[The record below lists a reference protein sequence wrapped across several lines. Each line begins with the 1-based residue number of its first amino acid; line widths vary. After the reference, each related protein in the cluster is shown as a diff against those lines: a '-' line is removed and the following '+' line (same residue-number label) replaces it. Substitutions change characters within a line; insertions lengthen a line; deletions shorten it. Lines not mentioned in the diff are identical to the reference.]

1 MDKAAYQQWWALHV
15 RSARGERLAN
25 EEAAIYEQGL
35 KELHDEEVLAADLR
49 ALREGRDAVMA
60 LDAQCERLQERRR
73 QLKERMAHLEVTL
86 SPDVR
91 RKLGIEG

>member
-15 RSARGERLAN
+15 RSARGESLAK

-35 KELHDEEVLAADLR
+35 QELHDEEVLAADLQP
-49 ALREGRDAVMA
+49 LREARDAVMA

-73 QLKERMAHLEVTL
+73 QLM
-86 SPDVR
+86 
-91 RKLGIEG
+91 